1 MESILEIDRQLLL
14 WMNFDGGAVMDS
26 IFWFASGKAVWIP
39 LYVMIIWLMQRKIG
53 WRRTLLAVALI
64 ALAVV
69 LSDQIANI
77 FKHCTPKFR
86 PTHTDAI
93 KEYVHTVNGYRGGLY
108 GTVSAHAATTFSI
121 AAISAYTIRNRLYT
135 VVIAL
140 WVLFVSYSRIYLGV
154 HFPLDI
160 LFGMITGA
168 AVSAAAILLYEYAT
182 RKFASVFRRS

>member
-39 LYVMIIWLMQRKIG
+39 LYILIIWLMQRKIG

-135 VVIAL
+135 VTIAL

-160 LFGMITGA
+160 LFGLITGA

>member
-1 MESILEIDRQLLL
+1 MEIDRQLLL
-14 WMNFDGGAVMDS
+14 WMNFDGGAVTDS

-39 LYVMIIWLMQRKIG
+39 LYILIIWLMQRKIG

-135 VVIAL
+135 FAIAL

-168 AVSAAAILLYEYAT
+168 AVSAAATLLYEYAT
-182 RKFASVFRRS
+182 RKFASVFRRP

>member
-14 WMNFDGGAVMDS
+14 WMNFDGGAVTDS

-39 LYVMIIWLMQRKIG
+39 LYVLIIWLMQRKIG

-77 FKHCTPKFR
+77 FKHCT
-86 PTHTDAI
+86 I

-121 AAISAYTIRNRLYT
+121 AAISAYTIRSRLYT
-135 VVIAL
+135 AAIAL

>member
-14 WMNFDGGAVMDS
+14 RMNFDGGAVMDS
-26 IFWFASGKAVWIP
+26 IFWFASGKAAWIP
-39 LYVMIIWLMQRKIG
+39 LYVLIIWLMQREIG

-77 FKHCTPKFR
+77 FKHCTPKLR

-121 AAISAYTIRNRLYT
+121 AAISAYTIRSRLYT
-135 VVIAL
+135 AAIAL

-168 AVSAAAILLYEYAT
+168 AVSAAAVLLYEYAT

>member
-39 LYVMIIWLMQRKIG
+39 LYFMIIWLMQRKIG
-53 WRRTLLAVALI
+53 WRRTLLAEALI
-64 ALAVV
+64 AMAVV

>member
-14 WMNFDGGAVMDS
+14 WMNFDGGAVTDS

-39 LYVMIIWLMQRKIG
+39 LYVLIIWLMQRKIG

-135 VVIAL
+135 FAIAL

-168 AVSAAAILLYEYAT
+168 AVSAAAIMLYEYAT

>member
-14 WMNFDGGAVMDS
+14 WMNFDGGAVTDS

-39 LYVMIIWLMQRKIG
+39 LYVLIIWLMQRKIG

-135 VVIAL
+135 FAIAL

-182 RKFASVFRRS
+182 RKFASVFRRP

>member
-1 MESILEIDRQLLL
+1 MESILKIDRQLLL
-14 WMNFDGGAVMDS
+14 LMNFDGGAVTDS

-39 LYVMIIWLMQRKIG
+39 LYILIIWLMQRKIG
-53 WRRTLLAVALI
+53 WRRTLLAVVLI

-135 VVIAL
+135 IAIAL

-182 RKFASVFRRS
+182 RKFASVFRHS

>member
-39 LYVMIIWLMQRKIG
+39 LYVLIIWLMQRKIG